1 MNNSTRK
8 VVFYMAIAK
17 EQLRQ
22 IIKENDIQN
31 VGDIYSLLKDSF
43 KDMMQ
48 EMLEAEMDVSLG
60 YPKNEKGDLLIENK
74 RNGYTSK
81 TVKSQ
86 YGEFDVEI
94 PRDRNAEFEPKI
106 IPKYQRDISGIE
118 DKVISLYAR
127 GMSTRDI
134 HDQLQDIYGIELSA
148 EMVSKITD
156 RIIPDIKEWQSRPL
170 NPMYPFVFMDAIHYK
185 IKEDGRIVNRA
196 AYVVLGVSLEGEK
209 DILSITIGA
218 NESSKFWLGML
229 NDLKNR
235 GVMDVL
241 FFCVDGL
248 SGFKEAINSVY
259 PKAQVQRCIIHM
271 LRNSFKY
278 VSYKDIKKFA
288 SDFKSVYKAPNE
300 ELALAELEMLKDKW
314 GKKYPYAIS
323 NWESNW
329 DVVSPFF
336 SFSDDI
342 RRIMYTTN
350 IIEGLNRQFR
360 KVTKTKSSFTNDTSL
375 EKMLYLASMNVLKKW
390 TQRYRNWDMVLSQL
404 SLIYEERLAQ
414 YL

>member
-1 MNNSTRK
+1 
-8 VVFYMAIAK
+8 
-17 EQLRQ
+17 
-22 IIKENDIQN
+22 
-31 VGDIYSLLKDSF
+31 
-43 KDMMQ
+43 
-48 EMLEAEMDVSLG
+48 MLEAEMDVSLG

-74 RNGYTSK
+74 RNGYTPK
-81 TVKSQ
+81 KVKSQ
-86 YGEFDVEI
+86 YGEFEVEV
-94 PRDRNAEFEPKI
+94 PRDRNGEFEPKI

-118 DKVISLYAR
+118 EKV
-127 GMSTRDI
+127 
-134 HDQLQDIYGIELSA
+134 
-148 EMVSKITD
+148 
-156 RIIPDIKEWQSRPL
+156 
-170 NPMYPFVFMDAIHYK
+170 F
-185 IKEDGRIVNRA
+185 
-196 AYVVLGVSLEGEK
+196 
-209 DILSITIGA
+209 
-218 NESSKFWLGML
+218 
-229 NDLKNR
+229 KNR

-259 PKAQVQRCIIHM
+259 PKAEVQRCIIHM

-278 VSYKDIKKFA
+278 VSYKDIKRFA
-288 SDFKSVYKAPNE
+288 SDFKAVYKAPNE
-300 ELALAELEMLKDKW
+300 ELALVELESLKDKW

-329 DVVSPFF
+329 DVVSPYFRF
-336 SFSDDI
+336 TDDI

-375 EKMLYLASMNVLKKW
+375 EKMLYLASMNVIKKW

-404 SLIYEERLAQ
+404 GILFDDRLTK